1 MPVTAGVSHKMKKGT
16 FTSSLV
22 LGHTT
27 ALTIASAVAIYGF
40 DYYEKM
46 YGKGISFQISLWFV
60 VIGAVIA
67 GIGFGIGVALSGWVS
82 KYWVGLGV
90 GGVFALVVMGL
101 SAISHDFITNTGTRQ
116 FMLFIVWLG
125 GSISIP
131 LLASKMGNT
140 TNG

>member
-1 MPVTAGVSHKMKKGT
+1 MKKGT

-22 LGHTT
+22 LGH
-27 ALTIASAVAIYGF
+27 AVVLTVASAIAIYGF

-60 VIGAVIA
+60 VIGAVVT

-82 KYWVGLGV
+82 KYWVGLLL
-90 GGVFALVVMGL
+90 GGVFALAVMGL
-101 SAISHDFITNTGTRQ
+101 SAISAEFTTNTGARQ

-125 GSISIP
+125 GSASIP
-131 LLASKMGNT
+131 LMASKIGKTGN
-140 TNG
+140 G